1 MNDWSWQDGE
11 FRPLVDL
18 AALFGTAID
27 KIGAA
32 IGNVIGALLDVIVQ
46 PILDAINGINI

>member
-18 AALFGTAID
+18 AAILEKSIQ
-27 KIGAA
+27 A
-32 IGNVIGALLDVIVQ
+32 IGDAISSVVSALLDVIVQ
-46 PILDAINGINI
+46 PILDAINGIEV